1 MSEIKNLKQENQFLK
16 QKIRKLNLKLKIAES
31 WMIREVKESIKK
43 ISKRKINQMTCSTRD
58 KFMQENNEE
67 IISQKIQNYFWDY
80 ILMNLSS
87 NIINN
92 IISWEIAYYNLRQ
105 NPNFDGFWVIS
116 SYHKAL
122 DAIIEQILT
131 KWYRKFAK
139 KSWQTIL
146 RKNDS
151 LEKTLNLVV
160 NKWYILSVWR
170 LYHLLSNIKN
180 NKELFDYWKN
190 FKEFLEKYKDL
201 KIILLDNNF
210 LDIYKK
216 LIDSEILWKKRHSW
230 NISFLETR
238 KAREL
243 LLGNFKNKN
252 SLIYKL
258 VSYWNI
264 EY

>member
-1 MSEIKNLKQENQFLK
+1 MSETQKLKEENQFLK
-16 QKIRKLNLKLKIAES
+16 QKIFELQEKLKIAEF
-31 WMIREVKESIKK
+31 WMTKEVKESVKK
-43 ISKRKINQMTCSTRD
+43 ISKRKINKMTCSTRD

-67 IISQKIQNYFWDY
+67 IIASKIQKYFWDY

-87 NIINN
+87 NITNN

-122 DAIIEQILT
+122 DAIVEQIIT
-131 KWYRKFAK
+131 KWFRKFAK
-139 KSWQTIL
+139 KNWQTIL

-160 NKWYILSVWR
+160 NKWYILSIWR
-170 LYHLLSNIKN
+170 LYHILSNIKN
-180 NKELFDYWKN
+180 DKQLFDYWKT
-190 FKEFLEKYKDL
+190 FKDYLDKYSELKNILLNDNFLE
-201 KIILLDNNF
+201 IF
-210 LDIYKK
+210 KK

-230 NISFLETR
+230 SISFIETR
-238 KAREL
+238 KARKL
-243 LLGNFKNKN
+243 LIWDFKDKN
-252 SLIYKL
+252 SLIYNMVK
-258 VSYWNI
+258 YWDL